1 MFLLRTFPSERVHNK
16 STRAFPVNEITP
28 GTHCI
33 LFVSVCRFGGGV
45 PVRLKVIGYVKL
57 LHADF
62 AKFVLAIVQILTD
75 IKSFCV
81 ILLLI
86 LLMFANVFYISL
98 APAASGGDDDE
109 EAGGDVDADDDEPF
123 HNVPETLLTLY
134 RMMLG
139 GSSPHV
145 ASHVYCSLK
154 HLSSLH
160 DTHYITLHTLH
171 THTTHYTLHHIA

>member
-1 MFLLRTFPSERVHNK
+1 M
-16 STRAFPVNEITP
+16 
-28 GTHCI
+28 
-33 LFVSVCRFGGGV
+33 
-45 PVRLKVIGYVKL
+45 
-57 LHADF
+57 
-62 AKFVLAIVQILTD
+62 LAIVQILTD

-98 APAASGGDDDE
+98 APAASGDDDDDD
-109 EAGGDVDADDDEPF
+109 EAGGDDDADDDKPF

-145 ASHVYCSLK
+145 Y
-154 HLSSLH
+154 
-160 DTHYITLHTLH
+160 YITLHCITLS
-171 THTTHYTLHHIA
+171 LP

>member
-1 MFLLRTFPSERVHNK
+1 MPF
-16 STRAFPVNEITP
+16 
-28 GTHCI
+28 
-33 LFVSVCRFGGGV
+33 
-45 PVRLKVIGYVKL
+45 RLKVIGYVKL

-62 AKFVLAIVQILTD
+62 AKFVLAIIQILTD

-86 LLMFANVFYISL
+86 LMMFANVFYISL
-98 APAASGGDDDE
+98 APAASGGDDDDDD
-109 EAGGDVDADDDEPF
+109 EAGGDDDAIDDEPF

-145 ASHVYCSLK
+145 ASHVNLLFQASL
-154 HLSSLH
+154 LL
-160 DTHYITLHTLH
+160 T
-171 THTTHYTLHHIA
+171 